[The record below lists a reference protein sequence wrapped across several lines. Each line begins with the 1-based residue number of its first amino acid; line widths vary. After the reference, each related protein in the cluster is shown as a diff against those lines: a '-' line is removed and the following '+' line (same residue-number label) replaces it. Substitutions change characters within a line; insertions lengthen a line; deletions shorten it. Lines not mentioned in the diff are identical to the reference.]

1 VARRAPLLLVA
12 LAFGISALGLL
23 AHPSPV
29 GAWSAGTFSSTAERQ
44 LVALTN
50 QARAAAGRRS
60 LRVDSVLT
68 SLARWR
74 SKDMITRGYFSHRIP
89 GGGTVFDVMQR
100 KGYCFKLAGENIGWN
115 SYPDDVATRA
125 VHEQFMNSS
134 GHRANV
140 LGAAWDVIGVGAYK
154 GPTGKKMYT
163 VIFADKCGATV
174 KPTPK
179 PTPRPTA
186 KPKPRA
192 TPKPTPRPTARPKPT
207 LKPTA
212 KPTAA
217 PTPTP
222 TPSPTPQPAATRPPE
237 PADPDLGGGAGL
249 GPGGQGNG
257 SGSGGEN
264 GNGGSSGNGP
274 PPGQE
279 SRPSAPPAGLRVHD
293 PPAATG
299 LVDSL
304 LGGLAGFLFGG

>member
-12 LAFGISALGLL
+12 LAFSVSTIGLL

-29 GAWSAGTFSSTAERQ
+29 EAWSANTFNSTAERQ

-74 SKDMITRGYFSHRIP
+74 SKDMINRGYFSHQIP

-115 SYPDDVATRA
+115 SYPDDIATRA

-134 GHRANV
+134 GHRANI

-163 VIFADKCGATV
+163 VIFADKCGTTT

-179 PTPRPTA
+179 PTA

-192 TPKPTPRPTARPKPT
+192 TPKPTPKATPRPTARATP
-207 LKPTA
+207 

-222 TPSPTPQPAATRPPE
+222 TPTPTPRPAATMPPE
-237 PADPDLGGGAGL
+237 PADPDPGGGSGL
-249 GPGGQGNG
+249 GPGGQQNGNG
-257 SGSGGEN
+257 NGGEE

-279 SRPSAPPAGLRVHD
+279 NRPSPPPEGFRAHD
-293 PPAATG
+293 PPAEVG
-299 LVDSL
+299 LVDSF

>member
-1 VARRAPLLLVA
+1 MARRAPLLLVA
-12 LAFGISALGLL
+12 LAFGISTIGLL
-23 AHPSPV
+23 ANPTPAE
-29 GAWSAGTFSSTAERQ
+29 AWTANTFSSAAERE

-68 SLARWR
+68 GLARWR
-74 SKDMITRGYFSHRIP
+74 SKDMITRGYFSHQIP

-115 SYPDDVATRA
+115 SYPDDIATQA
-125 VHEQFMNSS
+125 VQKQFMSSS
-134 GHRANV
+134 GHRRNI
-140 LGAAWDVIGVGAYK
+140 LGSAWDVVGIGAYK

-163 VIFADKCGATV
+163 VIFADKCGTTV

-192 TPKPTPRPTARPKPT
+192 TPRPTAKATPRPTARPKPT
-207 LKPTA
+207 PKPTPVA
-212 KPTAA
+212 TPA
-217 PTPTP
+217 PTP
-222 TPSPTPQPAATRPPE
+222 TPSPAATFPAE
-237 PADPDLGGGAGL
+237 PDDRDLGRGLGL
-249 GPGGQGNG
+249 GPGGQD
-257 SGSGGEN
+257 SGSGN
-264 GNGGSSGNGP
+264 GGDNGDGGSSGNGP

-279 SRPSAPPAGLRVHD
+279 NRPSPPPEGFRVHD

-299 LVDSL
+299 MVDSF
-304 LGGLAGFLFGG
+304 LGDLAGFLFGG

>member
-1 VARRAPLLLVA
+1 VARRAPFLLVV
-12 LAFGISALGLL
+12 LAFGASALGLL
-23 AHPSPV
+23 THPAPV
-29 GAWSAGTFSSTAERQ
+29 AAWSESSFSSTAERQ

-50 QARAAAGRRS
+50 QARAAAGRRA

-74 SKDMITRGYFSHRIP
+74 SKDMIVRGYFSHQIP
-89 GGGTVFDVMQR
+89 GGGTVFDAMQA
-100 KGYCFKLAGENIGWN
+100 KGYCFRLAGENIGWN
-115 SYPDDVATRA
+115 NYPDDVATRA
-125 VHEQFMNSS
+125 VHEQFMASS
-134 GHRANV
+134 GHRKNI
-140 LGAAWDVIGVGAYK
+140 LGSAWDVIGVGAYK

-163 VIFADKCGATV
+163 VIFADKCGTAP

-192 TPKPTPRPTARPKPT
+192 TPKPTPKPTPRPTPRRTPKPT
-207 LKPTA
+207 PVAT
-212 KPTAA
+212 

-222 TPSPTPQPAATRPPE
+222 TPSPFATRPPE
-237 PADPDLGGGAGL
+237 PEDPDPGGGAGP
-249 GPGGQGNG
+249 GPGGGGNG
-257 SGSGGEN
+257 NGGEN

-279 SRPSAPPAGLRVHD
+279 NRPSPPPEGFRVHEPPARV
-293 PPAATG
+293 G
-299 LVDSL
+299 LVESF

>member
-12 LAFGISALGLL
+12 LAFGISTLGLL
-23 AHPSPV
+23 ANPAPV
-29 GAWSAGTFSSTAERQ
+29 GAWSANTFSSAAERE

-60 LRVDSVLT
+60 LRVDSTLT
-68 SLARWR
+68 AIARWR
-74 SKDMITRGYFSHRIP
+74 SKDMISRGYFSHQIP

-115 SYPDDVATRA
+115 SYPDDIATQA
-125 VHEQFMNSS
+125 VQKQFMSSS
-134 GHRANV
+134 GHRRNI
-140 LGAAWDVIGVGAYK
+140 LGSAWDVVGIGAYK

-163 VIFADKCGATV
+163 VIFADKCGTTV
-174 KPTPK
+174 RATPK

-192 TPKPTPRPTARPKPT
+192 TARPTLKPTPRPTAKPKPRAT
-207 LKPTA
+207 PTPVA
-212 KPTAA
+212 
-217 PTPTP
+217 TPTP
-222 TPSPTPQPAATRPPE
+222 TPFAGPAATRRPE
-237 PADPDLGGGAGL
+237 PSDPDLGNGLGL

-257 SGSGGEN
+257 SGN

-279 SRPSAPPAGLRVHD
+279 NRASPPPEGFRVHD
-293 PPAATG
+293 PPATTG
-299 LVDSL
+299 LVDSF
-304 LGGLAGFLFGG
+304 LGDLAGFLFGG